1 MDTEMHTGRTPW
13 EHEGRDWSDM
23 STRQGTTKI
32 ASKPPE
38 FKLKG
43 WNRVFFFFFSSQ
55 ASEKQHC
62 WNLDPGLLVY
72 RIVR

>member
-43 WNRVFFFFFSSQ
+43 WNRVFFFFFFFFPPRLQKSNT
-55 ASEKQHC
+55 AGILI
-62 WNLDPGLLVY
+62 LDF
-72 RIVR
+72 